1 MEDNNFKES
10 LSAIQGTIANYDNKA
25 GVLLTAVGIVFGF
38 SLFSIQELGN
48 KTDIVKVFYYIFG
61 ILYLLAFVTS
71 LILLVLI
78 VFPRGRN
85 KKEKENKTEYPS
97 YSEDLYNHV
106 KNGDIDSFIKEGN
119 NDSAVL
125 DQIKVCSRIAHTKE
139 GLLKAAVISIVAFTV
154 CLVALVVCLA
164 I

>member
-1 MEDNNFKES
+1 MRSNKLEDS
-10 LSAIQGTIANYDNKA
+10 LSAIQSTIANYDNKA

-38 SLFSIQELGN
+38 SLFSIQELSN
-48 KTDIVKVFYYIFG
+48 KTDVAKAFCYIFG
-61 ILYLLAFVTS
+61 TLYLLAFVTS

-85 KKEKENKTEYPS
+85 KEEEKNKIEYPL
-97 YSEDLYNHV
+97 YSNDLYNHV
-106 KNGDIDSFIKEGN
+106 KKGDVDLFIKDGN
-119 NDSAVL
+119 SDNAVL
-125 DQIKVCSRIAHTKE
+125 DQIKVCSRIARTKE
-139 GLLKAAVISIVAFTV
+139 ILLKIAVISIVTFTV

>member
-1 MEDNNFKES
+1 MEDNKYKES

-38 SLFSIQELGN
+38 SLFSIQELLN
-48 KTDIVKVFYYIFG
+48 KKDAAKVFCYVFG

-85 KKEKENKTEYPS
+85 KKEFGS
-97 YSEDLYNHV
+97 YWL
-106 KNGDIDSFIKEGN
+106 
-119 NDSAVL
+119 
-125 DQIKVCSRIAHTKE
+125 
-139 GLLKAAVISIVAFTV
+139 
-154 CLVALVVCLA
+154 
-164 I
+164 

>member
-1 MEDNNFKES
+1 MGDNKFKES
-10 LSAIQGTIANYDNKA
+10 LSAIQSTIANYDNKA

-38 SLFSIQELGN
+38 SLFSIQELSN
-48 KTDIVKVFYYIFG
+48 KTDVVKTFCYIFG
-61 ILYLLAFVTS
+61 ILYLLSFVTS

-85 KKEKENKTEYPS
+85 EKEKENKTEHPL

-106 KNGDIDSFIKEGN
+106 KNGDVDSFIKEGN
-119 NDSAVL
+119 NDSSVL

-139 GLLKAAVISIVAFTV
+139 VLLKAAVISIVAFTV
-154 CLVALVVCLA
+154 CLVALVVCLVM
-164 I
+164 

>member
-1 MEDNNFKES
+1 MEDNKYKES

-38 SLFSIQELGN
+38 SLFSIQELSN
-48 KTDIVKVFYYIFG
+48 KTDVAKVFCYIFG
-61 ILYLLAFVTS
+61 TLYLLAFVTS

-78 VFPRGRN
+78 VFPRGRD
-85 KKEKENKTEYPS
+85 KKEEKNKTEYPL
-97 YSEDLYNHV
+97 YSDDLYNHV
-106 KNGDIDSFIKEGN
+106 KSGDIDSFIKDGN
-119 NDSAVL
+119 SDNAIL
-125 DQIKVCSRIAHTKE
+125 EQIKVCSRIARTKE
-139 GLLKAAVISIVAFTV
+139 ILLKIAVLSIVTFTV